1 MGPALRVNAG
11 VPAPRRLGWDYGD
24 TYFPLAVVRKE
35 NHIFRK
41 VPRDDVEEEERS

>member
-1 MGPALRVNAG
+1 MPAFRTGPGYLVS
-11 VPAPRRLGWDYGD
+11 YGD